1 MEYYSAFKKKESL
14 SFMTMWMSMEG
25 IMPSETS
32 QTQEEKYYVITL
44 ILRNQ
49 K

>member
-1 MEYYSAFKKKESL
+1 MED
-14 SFMTMWMSMEG
+14 

-32 QTQEEKYYVITL
+32 QTQKEKYYVITL

-49 K
+49 KQLNS